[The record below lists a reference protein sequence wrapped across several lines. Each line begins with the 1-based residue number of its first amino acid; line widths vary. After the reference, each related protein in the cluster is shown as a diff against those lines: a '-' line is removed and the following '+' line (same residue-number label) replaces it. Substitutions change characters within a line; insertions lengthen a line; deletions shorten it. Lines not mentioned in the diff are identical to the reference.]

1 MGKESTKD
9 KWSEKGSRIG
19 AKIGAKIG
27 SGAYHAKKGAE
38 KVGKEVGKRASKI
51 SKDVGKQVSKAT
63 KKATVVES
71 TKITNIKYHL
81 QQQKIKV
88 FHGSCIHCMALVDAY
103 ESLLIDCVDK
113 KLVRGIETCNARI
126 AFDSYNEDEIAAAN
140 KIIHLLDRIKI
151 NLEFIKNALNSYAQS
166 DVLLGKN
173 DEAQIEMYGKYI
185 LSIKKIIYEDDN
197 VKMFDWT
204 HLKTKDRFRNFKSVD
219 ALLEKLAKMVI
230 SMKQTCSD
238 TVDCIHTNISRFWN
252 KRLHQ
257 LNKLTGG
264 ALGYIQQQQSNG
276 RHQQQYAQQLKAH
289 IQQIRKK
296 QQRRQSNQQVQ
307 REKQR
312 LRKERQAIQ
321 EQNRRRQ
328 QQQQYRLRLEAQEQQ
343 RNRLAAEERKKKK
356 SSKFASL
363 MDHVPS
369 HSSSNHYY
377 HHYGR

>member
-9 KWSEKGSRIG
+9 KWSEKGSKIG
-19 AKIGAKIG
+19 AEIGAKIG
-27 SGAYHAKKGAE
+27 SGAYHAKKRAE

-51 SKDVGKQVSKAT
+51 SKDVSKQISKAT
-63 KKATVVES
+63 KKATVVEA
-71 TKITNIKYHL
+71 TKITNIKYRF

-88 FHGSCIHCMALVDAY
+88 FYGSCIHCMALVDAY
-103 ESLLIDCVDK
+103 ESLLIDCIEK
-113 KLVRGIETCNARI
+113 KLVRNVETCNARI
-126 AFDSYNEDEIAAAN
+126 AFDSYNEDEITAAN

-151 NLEFIKNALNSYAQS
+151 NLEFIKNALNTYAQS

-173 DEAQIEMYGKYI
+173 DETQIEMYGKYI

-197 VKMFDWT
+197 VKIFDWT
-204 HLKTKDRFRNFKSVD
+204 HLKTKDRFKNFKSVD

-264 ALGYIQQQQSNG
+264 ALGYIQQQQPNG
-276 RHQQQYAQQLKAH
+276 KHQQQYAQQLKAH

-312 LRKERQAIQ
+312 LRKERQALQ
-321 EQNRRRQ
+321 EQNRRR

-343 RNRLAAEERKKKK
+343 RNRLAEERKKKK
-356 SSKFASL
+356 SSKFTSL
-363 MDHVPS
+363 MEHVPS
-369 HSSSNHYY
+369 HSSSTHYY
-377 HHYGR
+377 HHYR

>member
-9 KWSEKGSRIG
+9 KWSEEGSRIG

-71 TKITNIKYHL
+71 TKITNIKYRL

-88 FHGSCIHCMALVDAY
+88 FYGSSIHCMALVDAY
-103 ESLLIDCVDK
+103 ESLLIDCIEK

-126 AFDSYNEDEIAAAN
+126 AFDSYNEDEITAAN

-166 DVLLGKN
+166 DVLLAKN
-173 DEAQIEMYGKYI
+173 DETQIEMYGKYI

-197 VKMFDWT
+197 VKIFDWT
-204 HLKTKDRFRNFKSVD
+204 HLKTKDRFKNFKSVD

-230 SMKQTCSD
+230 SMKQTCSN
-238 TVDCIHTNISRFWN
+238 TIDCIHTNISRFWN

-264 ALGYIQQQQSNG
+264 ALGYIQQQQPNG

-296 QQRRQSNQQVQ
+296 QQRRNQQVQ

-328 QQQQYRLRLEAQEQQ
+328 QQYRLRLEAQEQQ
-343 RNRLAAEERKKKK
+343 RNRLAEERKKKK
-356 SSKFASL
+356 SSKFGNPMSH
-363 MDHVPS
+363 HVPTTSS
-369 HSSSNHYY
+369 HEHYY
-377 HHYGR
+377 HHYR